1 MKQEIIVIKL
11 GGSVITNKRKP
22 YTARKKITRR
32 LALEIKRSPKRVVVV
47 HGSGSFGH
55 TSASKYGGIHGY
67 SSQWGIAKVA
77 RDAMTINAIVRE
89 IFLEEKLPVIS
100 LSPMSMITS
109 KAGSLHDSFFSPI
122 DCVLHQGLIP
132 LLYGDGIWDLEWNTT
147 IFSGERVIT
156 EIVRYLQSK
165 EYIIDKIIEVG
176 NTNGVYDMHGRTI
189 PTITPESFLS
199 QQESIGSPLAQDV
212 TGGMRHKVEEALF
225 LAKMG
230 TNTMIIN
237 GEIPGELFASLENIP
252 TKGTLVCQR

>member
-1 MKQEIIVIKL
+1 MKQKIIVIKL
-11 GGSVITNKRKP
+11 GGSVITDKTKP
-22 YTARKKITRR
+22 YTARKKVIRR
-32 LALEIKRSPKRVVVV
+32 LVLEIKRSQKQVIVV

-55 TSASKYGGIHGY
+55 ASASKYGGMHGY
-67 SSQWGIAKVA
+67 TSRWGIAKVA

-100 LSPMSMITS
+100 LSPMSMMIS
-109 KAGSLHDSFFSPI
+109 KAGSLYDSFFSPL

-132 LLYGDGIWDLEWNTT
+132 LLYGDGIWDLKWNTT

-156 EIVRYLQSK
+156 EIVTYLQSK
-165 EYIIDKIIEVG
+165 EYIVEKIIEVG
-176 NTNGVYDMHGRTI
+176 HTKGVYDIDGM
-189 PTITPESFLS
+189 TITTITEESFLS
-199 QQESIGSPLAQDV
+199 QQESIGNSLAQDV

-230 TNTMIIN
+230 VETMIIN
-237 GEIPGELFASLENIP
+237 GEIPIELFASLQNTP